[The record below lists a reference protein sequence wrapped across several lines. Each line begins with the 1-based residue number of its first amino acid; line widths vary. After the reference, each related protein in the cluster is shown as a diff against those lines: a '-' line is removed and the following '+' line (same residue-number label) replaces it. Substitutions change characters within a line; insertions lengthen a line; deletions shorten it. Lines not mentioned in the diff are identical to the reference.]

1 MAEDQNEGGGMI
13 QNLPSEV
20 IEGILTELI
29 ILLRDITDEE
39 TEVGKQTLARYAGEA
54 LRRLVI
60 ALGGKS
66 QSLDAASS
74 MVSNEQQKDDELLQ
88 EKHENEDELHKQ
100 REEAN
105 QLLQGEVNGNLP
117 SKFAEMNIVVE
128 GESKPEKEQES

>member
-1 MAEDQNEGGGMI
+1 MAEDQNEGGGII
-13 QNLPSEV
+13 QNLPTEV

-54 LRRLVI
+54 LRRLAI
-60 ALGGKS
+60 ALGGK
-66 QSLDAASS
+66 SLDAASS

-105 QLLQGEVNGNLP
+105 QLLQREVNGNLP